1 MYFSTEIQKQRFLQC
16 NAICLFLNSRLYLKT
31 FVFSGGKV
39 SFLKAYAGHTVC
51 YEGETKG
58 AQMAG
63 HWWFDTNPECKG
75 DWAIWPATA

>member
-1 MYFSTEIQKQRFLQC
+1 MYFSTEIQKQCFLQC
-16 NAICLFLNSRLYLKT
+16 NATCLFLNSRLYLKT

-39 SFLKAYAGHTVC
+39 SFLKAYASHTVC
-51 YEGETKG
+51 YEGKTKG